1 MTALGERVARSTR
14 KAFATP
20 WEVCFDL
27 AYPPGWCMA
36 AAAWC
41 VVQCEEGQRTRNA

>member
-1 MTALGERVARSTR
+1 MSASPMAFGLTIR

-27 AYPPGWCMA
+27 AYPPGWCM
-36 AAAWC
+36 
-41 VVQCEEGQRTRNA
+41 VLGVLSILNGRK